1 MNLILMGYDTVI
13 DNEDGTQTYDKVNVK
28 DNVYGQYTFTHVSVG
43 NKIYGY
49 GDTDDGEKVFAIG
62 IITKKV
68 SGRRGK
74 SSITVK
80 IIEPNDKIVHY
91 NTVYGCFICDTEN
104 YIDDIPS
111 GFGAGF
117 DGNIT
122 ELARTYNLTH
132 QPKYYVDI
140 IKVSDII
147 TDETATDKT
156 KKHYATLQHTP
167 IEDDVVYMEINGV
180 NYYEKADDMEIDRE
194 TKRIYFDTQDDDFSF
209 DDLKN
214 SVDTIRVFYH
224 YIN

>member
-1 MNLILMGYDTVI
+1 ML
-13 DNEDGTQTYDKVNVK
+13 
-28 DNVYGQYTFTHVSVG
+28 FRS
-43 NKIYGY
+43 
-49 GDTDDGEKVFAIG
+49 
-62 IITKKV
+62 
-68 SGRRGK
+68 
-74 SSITVK
+74 
-80 IIEPNDKIVHY
+80 
-91 NTVYGCFICDTEN
+91 
-104 YIDDIPS
+104 
-111 GFGAGF
+111 
-117 DGNIT
+117 
-122 ELARTYNLTH
+122 
-132 QPKYYVDI
+132 PKYYVDI

-147 TDETATDKT
+147 TDETDTDKT